1 MGRNAVGSP
10 AKLEYKSI
18 STDVTSPQRSVVNPT
33 TEEYAVSLE
42 VEDCQHPQAREVR
55 DESS

>member
-18 STDVTSPQRSVVNPT
+18 STDVTSPQRSGVNPT
-33 TEEYAVSLE
+33 NERVRRFFGGRSL
-42 VEDCQHPQAREVR
+42 
-55 DESS
+55 STSTG